1 MKTKTASKYLRAM
14 ALAATAVA
22 FSAGCG
28 SAMAMG
34 STSGFE
40 PRSYRAG
47 PHKMP
52 NRFYHERKAREVA
65 EFARLEAVDGTSE
78 SIERAPRRAPH
89 KANNRFFYR
98 QMQ

>member
-1 MKTKTASKYLRAM
+1 MSTTTASKFLRSVTF
-14 ALAATAVA
+14 AATALA

-28 SAMAMG
+28 SAVAMG

-40 PRSYRAG
+40 PRSYRAA

-65 EFARLEAVDGTSE
+65 EFARLEAVDGSSE

>member
-1 MKTKTASKYLRAM
+1 
-14 ALAATAVA
+14 
-22 FSAGCG
+22 
-28 SAMAMG
+28 MG

-40 PRSYRAG
+40 PRSYRAA

-65 EFARLEAVDGTSE
+65 EFARLEAVDGSSE